1 APPGRHGARRLD
13 HRHRPRRRPR
23 RRARRLRGHPRR
35 ARRRGVHPH
44 GRAPGA
50 LCRRL
55 RRWGHARPAPD
66 REPLTMRPARRV
78 LRLARRYWAVT
89 ATLLVG
95 LLGIVLA
102 FAGAG
107 AGVAWLF
114 SGYALAIALWQG
126 VGMVRQ
132 LLRREFGLDVLAVTA
147 IIATILVGEYVASL
161 LVVLMLTGG
170 EALEDY
176 AERRAKR
183 ELDALLARAPQR
195 ARVQRDGAFLD
206 VPVDEVAVGELVL
219 VRPSEVV
226 PVDGVLVSP
235 ATTVDES
242 SLTGESIPVE
252 KVAGDALLS
261 GSVNGVEAVELRA
274 TAVAADSQYQQIVA
288 LVAAA
293 SASQAPVVR
302 LADRFAVPFTVFS
315 LALAGVAWLV

>member
-1 APPGRHGARRLD
+1 RRLD

-102 FAGAG
+102 LAG

-195 ARVQRDGAFLD
+195 
-206 VPVDEVAVGELVL
+206 
-219 VRPSEVV
+219 
-226 PVDGVLVSP
+226 
-235 ATTVDES
+235 
-242 SLTGESIPVE
+242 
-252 KVAGDALLS
+252 
-261 GSVNGVEAVELRA
+261 
-274 TAVAADSQYQQIVA
+274 
-288 LVAAA
+288 
-293 SASQAPVVR
+293 
-302 LADRFAVPFTVFS
+302 
-315 LALAGVAWLV
+315 